1 MPEIDAME
9 DVGDG
14 NSQSLHQHISSPT
27 SMSPFPL
34 HNKLSVSPTRADCS
48 HLFANAFELITCRLF
63 PDKYII
69 QDL

>member
-14 NSQSLHQHISSPT
+14 NSQSLYQPISSQT

-34 HNKLSVSPTRADCS
+34 HDKLSVSPTRADYS
-48 HLFANAFELITCRLF
+48 HPSADAFELIT
-63 PDKYII
+63 
-69 QDL
+69 